1 MTLQEAVEHQ
11 KRIGLCLHHL
21 NMAISLANDAGLST
35 ELSIVEI
42 SSPSHGDEQRVAASV
57 TVDPSTLE

>member
-11 KRIGLCLHHL
+11 KRIATCVQHL
-21 NMAISLANDAGLST
+21 NMSISLANDAGLST

-42 SSPSHGDEQRVAASV
+42 SSPSHGDEQRVTAKV
-57 TVDPSTLE
+57 TVDPSNLE